1 MEFVREE
8 HAGNGVIRA
17 FEAGQE
23 IGEITYQHS
32 GEGRMMIDYTGV
44 STSHRNRGI
53 GKKLVDEAI
62 AFAREQGLK
71 IIPFCSFARI
81 VMERDPSVADVL
93 VRN

>member
-23 IGEITYQHS
+23 IGEITYQYR
-32 GEGRMMIDYTGV
+32 GEGRILVDYTGV
-44 STSHRNRGI
+44 STSHRNRGL

-71 IIPFCSFARI
+71 IVPLCSFARI
-81 VMERDPSVADVL
+81 VMERDPSAADVL
-93 VRN
+93 VRS